1 MSGTRSP
8 RQPAGRREEILRAA
22 VDVIADHGLA
32 GATHRL
38 IAEQAGVPLGST
50 TYYFPTLSD
59 LTTTALEAAMAGYD
73 DELDDWERFLR
84 RSADVPA
91 ALVELAAQY
100 VDAGSTAIIEYE
112 LYVAAAR
119 ELSLRPLAEQWVD
132 RLSAILAPYAQAEAV
147 AAVTM
152 LLDGAIVQAI
162 ALGRP
167 LDGDTLE
174 AAIRAVIGA

>member
-1 MSGTRSP
+1 M
-8 RQPAGRREEILRAA
+8 
-22 VDVIADHGLA
+22 
-32 GATHRL
+32 
-38 IAEQAGVPLGST
+38 
-50 TYYFPTLSD
+50 
-59 LTTTALEAAMAGYD
+59 
-73 DELDDWERFLR
+73 
-84 RSADVPA
+84 
-91 ALVELAAQY
+91 
-100 VDAGSTAIIEYE
+100 
-112 LYVAAAR
+112 
-119 ELSLRPLAEQWVD
+119 D